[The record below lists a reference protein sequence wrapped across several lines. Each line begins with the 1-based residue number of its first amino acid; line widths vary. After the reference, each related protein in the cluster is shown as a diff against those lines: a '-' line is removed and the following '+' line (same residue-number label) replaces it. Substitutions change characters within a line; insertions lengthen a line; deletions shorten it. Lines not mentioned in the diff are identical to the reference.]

1 MGRQIGISS
10 IVSVLSYDPGS
21 VIFREGDPAGPAFLV
36 KSGTVALMKDG
47 PFGHVAVAVLR
58 EGGVFGEVAGNAN
71 GARLVS
77 ASAVTAVEVEI
88 VAADAVA
95 AMLNVTNR
103 RMLATGT
110 DGAVARRRVGAGTP
124 RTSASIVEHRAATRT
139 TFAALRVLPDLARAR
154 DADAGARHPDHRA
167 PFRVGRPAI
176 DDEPPPPYHIHLSLD
191 DERPFKLS
199 RLHFL
204 IDETPDGPV
213 IVDCGSR
220 LGTVVN
226 GLFIHGSGGDAQAPL
241 RVGSNIVVAGGRASE
256 FRFKIVVLPNDR

>member
-1 MGRQIGISS
+1 M
-10 IVSVLSYDPGS
+10 SVLSYDPGS
-21 VIFREGDPAGPAFLV
+21 VIFREGDPAGPAYIV
-36 KSGTVALMKDG
+36 RSGTVALMKDG
-47 PFGHVAVAVLR
+47 PLGHVAVAVLR
-58 EGGVFGEVAGNAN
+58 EGGVFGEVAGNAD

-95 AMLNVTNR
+95 AMLHVTNR
-103 RMLATGT
+103 RLLATGT
-110 DGAVARRRVGAGTP
+110 DGAVAHRRVGAGTP
-124 RTSASIVEHRAATRT
+124 RASASIVEHRATMRAA
-139 TFAALRVLPDLARAR
+139 FAALRFLPDSPELATQMPAH
-154 DADAGARHPDHRA
+154 GILITEL

-213 IVDCGSR
+213 IIDCGSR

-226 GLFIHGSGGDAQAPL
+226 GLFIHGAGSDAQAPL
-241 RVGSNIVVAGGRASE
+241 RIGTNLVVAGGRASE
-256 FRFKIVVLPNDR
+256 YRFKIVVLPKDR